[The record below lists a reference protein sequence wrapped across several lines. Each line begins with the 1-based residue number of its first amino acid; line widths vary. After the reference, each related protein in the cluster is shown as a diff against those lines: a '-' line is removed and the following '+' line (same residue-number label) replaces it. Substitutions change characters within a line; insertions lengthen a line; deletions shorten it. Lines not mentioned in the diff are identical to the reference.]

1 MGHVYKSN
9 NKNRE
14 LKSLASVILERNRKK
29 RLEQGHPW
37 VYASEVAS
45 VDGEPQAGGL
55 VDVLNHQGRYLA
67 TGYYNPAS
75 QIRVR
80 ILSQSK
86 LAAMDT
92 AFFAGRFANALQHRE
107 RFLPGADAYRLVYG
121 EADFLPGLIIDRFG
135 EVLVVQLLTLAM
147 DQHRSEIVEA
157 LVQVM
162 APRGIYERSDVSVR
176 ELEGLEQTT
185 GVLYGECPRHI
196 TVSENGLKVIVDIE
210 EGQKTGY
217 FFDQRE
223 NRASIAPLM
232 KGWGGRSGIT
242 LQEVAAE
249 DGSLQMLP
257 VNKSGKP
264 VTFPFWDGATVL
276 ECFAHTG
283 SFTLHACK
291 YGAKKVT
298 CLDVSAHAIESAK
311 ANVEIN
317 GFTDRVEFVVDD
329 AFAFL
334 RNQVKGLEER
344 SERATGPA
352 AESKPGAKPA
362 AKADTA
368 KPMTAGGG
376 RTWDV
381 VILDPPAFAKT
392 KSAVAGAVRGYKDIN
407 LHGMK
412 LVNEG
417 GYLVTASCSYHMQPQ
432 LFLETIQEAA
442 KDAGKV
448 LRLIE
453 WRAAGKD
460 HPQILGVDEG
470 HYLKFAIFEVRSK

>member
-1 MGHVYKSN
+1 M
-9 NKNRE
+9 
-14 LKSLASVILERNRKK
+14 ASVTLERNRKK
-29 RLEQGHPW
+29 RLEQSHPW
-37 VYASEVAS
+37 VYASEVAQT
-45 VDGEPQAGGL
+45 GGNPQPGAL

-80 ILSQSK
+80 IVSQSP
-86 LAAMDT
+86 LEAMDT
-92 AFFAGRFANALQHRE
+92 AFFTERFTDCLRHRE
-107 RFLPGADAYRLVYG
+107 RFLPGADAYRFVYG

-135 EVLVVQLLTLAM
+135 DVLVVQLLTLGM
-147 DQHRSEIVEA
+147 DQRRAEIVEA
-157 LVQVM
+157 LVAVLN
-162 APRGIYERSDVSVR
+162 PRGIYERSDVSVR
-176 ELEGLEQTT
+176 ELEGLEQRT

-196 TVSENGLKVIVDIE
+196 TVSENGLKLIVDIV

-242 LQEVAAE
+242 LQTVETEGGAPE
-249 DGSLQMLP
+249 TLP

-264 VTFPFWDGATVL
+264 VTFPYWDGATVL
-276 ECFAHTG
+276 ECFSHTG

-311 ANVEIN
+311 ANVELN
-317 GFTDRVEFVVDD
+317 GFSDRVEFVVDD
-329 AFAFL
+329 AFAYL

-344 SERATGPA
+344 AERAGS
-352 AESKPGAKPA
+352 AEAKPDKAA
-362 AKADTA
+362 AKADTS

-392 KSAVAGAVRGYKDIN
+392 KSAVAGACRGYKDIN

-432 LFLETIQEAA
+432 LFLDTIAEAA

-453 WRAAGKD
+453 WKAAGKD

-470 HYLKFAIFEVRSK
+470 HYLKFAIFEVRSKK

>member
-1 MGHVYKSN
+1 M
-9 NKNRE
+9 
-14 LKSLASVILERNRKK
+14 ASVILERSRKK
-29 RLEQGHPW
+29 RLEKGHPW
-37 VYASEVAS
+37 VYAGEVAS
-45 VDGEPQAGGL
+45 VEGEPEAGGL
-55 VDVLNHQGRYLA
+55 VDVLNHQGRFLA
-67 TGYYNPAS
+67 VGYYNPAS

-80 ILSQSK
+80 IVSHSP

-92 AFFAGRFANALQHRE
+92 AFFVERFTNCLQHRE

-121 EADFLPGLIIDRFG
+121 EADFLPGLIVDRFG
-135 EVLVVQLLTLAM
+135 DVLVVQLLTLGM
-147 DQHRSEIVEA
+147 DKRRAEIVEA

-162 APRGIYERSDVSVR
+162 APQGIYERSDVSVR

-185 GVLYGECPRHI
+185 GVLYGECPRHV
-196 TVSENGLKVIVDIE
+196 TVSENGLKLVVDIE

-223 NRASIAPLM
+223 NRAAIAPLM

-242 LQEVAAE
+242 LQEIETE

-257 VNKSGKP
+257 VNKSGKH
-264 VTFPFWDGATVL
+264 VTFPYWDGATVL
-276 ECFAHTG
+276 ECFSHTG

-311 ANVEIN
+311 VNVELN
-317 GFTDRVEFVVDD
+317 GFSDRVEFVVDD
-329 AFAFL
+329 AFAYL

-344 SERATGPA
+344 SERAA
-352 AESKPGAKPA
+352 AASGAKT
-362 AKADTA
+362 KTDTS

-392 KSAVAGAVRGYKDIN
+392 KSAVAGACRGYKDIN

-417 GYLVTASCSYHMQPQ
+417 GYLVTASCSYHMQPD
-432 LFLETIQEAA
+432 LFLETIADAA

-460 HPQILGVDEG
+460 HPQILGVNEG
-470 HYLKFAIFEVRSK
+470 HYLKFAIFEVRSKK

>member
-1 MGHVYKSN
+1 
-9 NKNRE
+9 
-14 LKSLASVILERNRKK
+14 LAAVRLERNRKK
-29 RLEQGHPW
+29 RLEQAHPW
-37 VYASEVAS
+37 VYAGEVAS
-45 VDGEPQAGGL
+45 VEGNPEDGGL
-55 VDVLNHQGRYLA
+55 VEVLNHQGRFLA
-67 TGYYNPAS
+67 VGYYNPAS

-80 ILSQSK
+80 IVSQSP
-86 LAAMDT
+86 LAEMNQ
-92 AFFAGRFANALQHRE
+92 AFFAERFASCLQHRN

-121 EADFLPGLIIDRFG
+121 EADFLPGLIVDRFG
-135 EVLVVQLLTLAM
+135 DVLVVQILTLGM
-147 DQHRSEIVEA
+147 DKRRAEIVAA
-157 LVQVM
+157 LVEVM
-162 APRGIYERSDVSVR
+162 SPRGIYERSDVSVR

-185 GVLYGECPRHI
+185 GVLYGECPRHV
-196 TVSENGLKVIVDIE
+196 TVLENELKLIVDIE

-232 KGWGGRSGIT
+232 RGWGERSGIV
-242 LQEVAAE
+242 LKEIEGE
-249 DGSLQMLP
+249 DGTLQMLP
-257 VNKSGKP
+257 VNKSGKQ
-264 VTFPFWDGATVL
+264 VTFPYWDGATVL
-276 ECFAHTG
+276 ECFSHTG

-311 ANVEIN
+311 VNVELN
-317 GFTDRVEFVVDD
+317 GFSDRVEFVVDD
-329 AFAFL
+329 AFQYL

-344 SERATGPA
+344 SERATVPVAGTEASTVP
-352 AESKPGAKPA
+352 ENTVVKVKPA
-362 AKADTA
+362 AKTDTS

-392 KSAVAGAVRGYKDIN
+392 KSAVAGACRGYKDIN

-432 LFLETIQEAA
+432 LFLDTIAEAA
-442 KDAGKV
+442 KDAGKI
-448 LRLIE
+448 LRLVE

-470 HYLKFAIFEVRSK
+470 HYLKFAIFEVRSKK